1 MGANSARFGT
11 DFMKTPLLFSLVFL
25 GLAGCGAAPPDADT
39 QAQMAT
45 TDKKSILGR
54 SMDKGEG
61 VATDSYIAQI
71 NQNVPRD
78 ENGKPPATLEEL
90 KKSLKDFPP
99 ETWRDGATGKDLVYN
114 PTTGTVSR

>member
-1 MGANSARFGT
+1 
-11 DFMKTPLLFSLVFL
+11 MKKLLALPFVLAML
-25 GLAGCGAAPPDADT
+25 GGCGAAPPDANT

-45 TDKKSILGR
+45 TEKKSILGR

-61 VATDSYIAQI
+61 VATDNYIAQI

-78 ENGKPPATLEEL
+78 ENGKPPATLGEL

-99 ETWRDGATGKDLVYN
+99 EMWRDGATGKDLVYH
-114 PTTGTVSR
+114 PDTGTVSRQ